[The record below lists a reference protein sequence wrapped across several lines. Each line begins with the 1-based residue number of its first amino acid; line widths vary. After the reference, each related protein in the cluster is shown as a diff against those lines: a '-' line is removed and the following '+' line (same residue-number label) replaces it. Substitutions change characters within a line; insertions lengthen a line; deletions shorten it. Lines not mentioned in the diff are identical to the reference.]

1 MKYAR
6 VHNYSHQ
13 ASLSKYKNESRYR
26 RKSSRNSHSHSF
38 KFYLAIL
45 SILISCG
52 LYIKYQSLHVEDS
65 LFYHLYQGMIKPKWL
80 QYQSKKESNSTP
92 FKKIIATKKHEKK
105 PIKSNQKQ
113 LKREHKVAQNH
124 RLQPNN
130 PSTIKK
136 AQRTTKATST
146 STTLATSKQDA
157 LYYTVQTKKDSNL
170 LQLSPQRGS
179 MVSFHEKDY
188 YYNLV
193 SRLIEYK
200 AADRNKQSLDV
211 FSSKV
216 VLLKSWEEKDTLL
229 LDFNGAFQFSKL
241 GDKGIIL
248 QIQQILWTIFRN
260 NPNHIRYISFLIDGK
275 RKINLGGHGLQLK
288 PFYSEKDLV
297 RVINF
302 PRKVH

>member
-6 VHNYSHQ
+6 VHNYSHR
-13 ASLSKYKNESRYR
+13 ASLSKYKSQGYYK
-26 RKSSRNSHSHSF
+26 RKSNRNPRNFYSHR
-38 KFYLAIL
+38 FYLAIFL
-45 SILISCG
+45 ILISCG
-52 LYIKYQSLHVEDS
+52 LYIRYQSLYVEDS

-80 QYQSKKESNSTP
+80 HYQSKKQIHSTAAI
-92 FKKIIATKKHEKK
+92 KKNEKK
-105 PIKSNQKQ
+105 KTTASSYRKQ
-113 LKREHKVAQNH
+113 LKQNH
-124 RLQPNN
+124 SLQKKNSPTLKKSQTKKTIS
-130 PSTIKK
+130 PPTSSSTKL
-136 AQRTTKATST
+136 TTSI
-146 STTLATSKQDA
+146 QNV

-170 LQLSPQRGS
+170 LKLSPQRGS

-200 AADRNKQSLDV
+200 QNSQSLDV
-211 FSSKV
+211 FSTKT
-216 VLLKSWEEKDTLL
+216 VLLKSWVEKDTLL

-260 NPNHIRYISFLIDGK
+260 NPNHIRYVSFLIEGK

-297 RVINF
+297 RIINL
-302 PRKVH
+302 PRKIH